1 MPDFKIAEWNE
12 DNYDV
17 DKNEYMKEAYANGK
31 WAFVSDYV
39 RLDVVYN
46 YGGIYFDT
54 DVEAV
59 KDFSPLLCCGL
70 FAGFENKDETNGQNA
85 ENSVNFGLGFGAEKG
100 HPVLKELLEFY
111 EKLSFYNA
119 DGSLNLVACP
129 KYQTEILK
137 RFGLNEKERV
147 FQKFGDVTIYPE
159 EYFSP
164 KSFLTGKIE
173 ATENTYSIHHFLMTW
188 LDEKAVKFRRKEW
201 ELSQKYGY
209 KKAKRI
215 VRFLSLPY
223 RIKRKIKKVFGKGN

>member
-1 MPDFKIAEWNE
+1 MPDFKIVEWNE

-17 DKNEYMKEAYANGK
+17 SKNEYMKEAYANGK
-31 WAFVSDYV
+31 WAFVSDYA

-59 KDFSPLLCCGL
+59 KDFSPLLDCGL
-70 FAGFENKDETNGQNA
+70 FAGFEKTGGQDVKNTD
-85 ENSVNFGLGFGAEKG
+85 NSVAFGLGFGAVKG
-100 HPVLKELLEFY
+100 HPVLKELLDYY

-129 KYQTEILK
+129 KYQTEVLK
-137 RFGLNEKERV
+137 RFGLSDEERT
-147 FQKFGDVTIYPE
+147 FQKFGDIVIYPE

-164 KSFLTGKIE
+164 KSFVTGEIE
-173 ATENTYSIHHFLMTW
+173 VTENTYSIHHFAMTW
-188 LDEKAVKFRRKEW
+188 LDEKAVKFRQKEW

-223 RIKRKIKKVFGKGN
+223 RIKKKIKSLFSKK